1 MRSTFV
7 KIFLSFWLT
16 EFLILICTIF
26 ILSHEFESNE
36 AVYTSTFA
44 MMISNARMEMNAYEA
59 GGCKAVASVPKV
71 FPLEEHGKVSEAD
84 LPAVL
89 FDGDGKPLC
98 DQLAAGQY
106 AEQLTKI
113 KKDGFLIAER
123 EGSGYLQGIVVK
135 DAQGR
140 KFIYLMRGAYPKEI
154 YIPYR
159 EILPRVL
166 IGVIVSV
173 FVTFGI
179 TMVITRPIGSLREA
193 ARQLAAGNLRARA
206 KLPKGKPNQKTGDEL
221 WGLVYDF
228 NEMADRM
235 ESLVDAQML
244 LLRDVSHELRS
255 PLARLSVALEL
266 AREEAESGKSAKV
279 RPGLSDQLDRIERE
293 TERLNSLIGQ
303 LLSLSHLES
312 STRLP
317 DRIRVSL
324 HCLVAD
330 LLPDMDYEA
339 QRRNCGVKFLE
350 NGKSGTNGQLS
361 SSQISG
367 GNVPGDVLGSPE
379 LLGRAV
385 ENVIRNAIAYTAE
398 GTAVEI
404 RLYEEIRL
412 GSPFTVLQV
421 RDHGPGVPEAALKSI
436 FRPFY
441 RLDLS
446 RQRSTGGYGVGLAI
460 TERAVRL
467 HGGSVTARNAVEGS
481 GLIVEMRLPAA
492 EATGA

>member
-1 MRSTFV
+1 MRSTFI

-16 EFLILICTIF
+16 EFLIIVATIF
-26 ILSHEFESNE
+26 ILAHQFESTE
-36 AVYTSTFA
+36 VAYTSLYA
-44 MMISNARMEMNAYEA
+44 MMESNAERSVQAYES
-59 GGCKAVASVPKV
+59 GGCKALASVPNT
-71 FPLEEHGKVSEAD
+71 FPLDVPGPAD
-84 LPAVL
+84 QPAVL
-89 FDGDGKPLC
+89 FGPDGNALCQQVDGKL
-98 DQLAAGQY
+98 Y
-106 AEQLTKI
+106 APAVAKI
-113 KKDGFLIAER
+113 TRD
-123 EGSGYLQGIVVK
+123 GYLLGERHDTGYLEGIQTK

-140 KFIYLMRGAYPKEI
+140 KFAYLVRGSYPSHV

-159 EILPRVL
+159 EELPRLIISLIISVL
-166 IGVIVSV
+166 
-173 FVTFGI
+173 VTFGI

-193 ARQLAAGNLRARA
+193 ARKLAAGDLRARV
-206 KLPKGKPNQKTGDEL
+206 KWPNGKARPKTGDEL

-266 AREEAESGKSAKV
+266 AREEAQ
-279 RPGLSDQLDRIERE
+279 PGMEEQLDRIERE
-293 TERLNSLIGQ
+293 TGRLNSLIGQ

-312 STRLP
+312 TTRLP
-317 DRIRVSL
+317 DRLRVSL
-324 HCLVAD
+324 CDVVSE

-339 QRRNCGVKFLE
+339 QRRNCRVSFA
-350 NGKSGTNGQLS
+350 NGKPGGQPVEASGE
-361 SSQISG
+361 
-367 GNVPGDVLGSPE
+367 VLGSPE

-385 ENVIRNAIAYTAE
+385 ENIIRNAIAYTAE
-398 GTAVEI
+398 GTSVEI
-404 RLYEEIRL
+404 QLFEENRV
-412 GSPFTVLQV
+412 GTHFAVLQV
-421 RDHGPGVPEAALKSI
+421 KDHGPGVPEAALKSI

-467 HGGSVTARNAVEGS
+467 HGGAVTARNSNQG
-481 GLIVEMRLPAA
+481 GLIVEMRLPVADDV
-492 EATGA
+492 EG

>member
-1 MRSTFV
+1 MRSTFI

-16 EFLILICTIF
+16 EFLIIVATIF
-26 ILSHEFESNE
+26 ILAHQFESTE
-36 AVYTSTFA
+36 VAYTSLYA
-44 MMISNARMEMNAYEA
+44 MMESNAERSVQAYES
-59 GGCKAVASVPKV
+59 GGCKALASVPNT
-71 FPLEEHGKVSEAD
+71 FPLDVPGPAD
-84 LPAVL
+84 QPAVL
-89 FDGDGKPLC
+89 FDPAGNALCQQVDGKL
-98 DQLAAGQY
+98 Y
-106 AEQLTKI
+106 APAVSKI
-113 KKDGFLIAER
+113 VND
-123 EGSGYLQGIVVK
+123 GYLLGERHGAGYLEGIQVK

-140 KFIYLMRGAYPKEI
+140 KFAYLVRGSYPSHV

-159 EILPRVL
+159 EELPRLIISLIISVL
-166 IGVIVSV
+166 
-173 FVTFGI
+173 VTFGI

-193 ARQLAAGNLRARA
+193 ARKLAAGDMRARV
-206 KLPKGKPNQKTGDEL
+206 KWPKGKAKRKTGDEL

-228 NEMADRM
+228 NEMADRL

-266 AREEAESGKSAKV
+266 AREEAQ
-279 RPGLSDQLDRIERE
+279 PGANQEAQPFMQEQFDRIERE
-293 TERLNSLIGQ
+293 TGRLNSLIGQ

-312 STRLP
+312 TTRLP
-317 DRIRVSL
+317 ERLRVSL
-324 HCLVAD
+324 CDVVSE

-339 QRRNCGVKFLE
+339 QRRNCGVSFA
-350 NGKSGTNGQLS
+350 NGRNG
-361 SSQISG
+361 SQKPETQSAG
-367 GNVPGDVLGSPE
+367 STEVLGSPE

-398 GTAVEI
+398 GTSVEI
-404 RLYEEIRL
+404 QLFSEQRL
-412 GSPFTVLQV
+412 GARFAVLQV
-421 RDHGPGVPEAALKSI
+421 RDQGPGVPEAALKSI

-467 HGGSVTARNAVEGS
+467 HGGVVTARNAKEG
-481 GLIVEMRLPAA
+481 GLIVEMRLPVAQD
-492 EATGA
+492 EN

>member
-16 EFLILICTIF
+16 EFLILLCTIF
-26 ILSHEFESNE
+26 ILSREFESNE

-44 MMISNARMEMNAYEA
+44 MMISNARLEMNAYET
-59 GGCKAVASVPKV
+59 GGCKAVAGVPKV
-71 FPLEEHGKVSEAD
+71 FPLEEQGKVSAAD
-84 LPAVL
+84 QPAML
-89 FDGDGKPLC
+89 FDADGKPLC
-98 DQLAAGQY
+98 DQLAPGQY

-113 KKDGFLIAER
+113 KKDGYLVAER
-123 EGSGYLQGIVVK
+123 EGPGYLQGITVK

-140 KFIYLMRGAYPKEI
+140 KFLYLMRGAYPREI

-159 EILPRVL
+159 EELPRIL
-166 IGVIVSV
+166 IGLIVSV

-179 TMVITRPIGSLREA
+179 TMVITRPISSLREA

-266 AREEAESGKSAKV
+266 AREEAGAGKQAKI
-279 RPGLSDQLDRIERE
+279 RPGLSDQMDRIERE

-317 DRIRVSL
+317 DRMRVSL
-324 HCLVAD
+324 RCVVTD

-350 NGKSGTNGQLS
+350 NGKNGTNGHVS
-361 SSQISG
+361 A
-367 GNVPGDVLGSPE
+367 DVLGSPE

-404 RLYEEIRL
+404 RLYEETRL
-412 GSPFTVLQV
+412 GNCFAVLQV
-421 RDHGPGVPEAALKSI
+421 RDHGPGVPDAALKSI

>member
-1 MRSTFV
+1 MRSTFT

-26 ILSHEFESNE
+26 ILARQFESNE
-36 AVYTSTFA
+36 AVWTSMFG
-44 MMISNARMEMNAYEA
+44 MMVSNARHSVEAYEN
-59 GGCKAVASVPKV
+59 GGCKALAAVPNT
-71 FPLEEHGKVSEAD
+71 FPTEHPSSAD
-84 LPAVL
+84 QPAIL
-89 FDGDGKPLC
+89 FDPAGNALC
-98 DQLAAGQY
+98 QPVDMSFFAPRL
-106 AEQLTKI
+106 ERLR
-113 KKDGFLIAER
+113 KDGFLLPER
-123 EGSGYLQGIVVK
+123 HGPAYVQGIIIK
-135 DAQGR
+135 DEHGL
-140 KFIYLMRGAYPKEI
+140 KYFYVMRGSFPTEI

-166 IGVIVSV
+166 IGLIVSV
-173 FVTFGI
+173 LVTFGI

-193 ARQLAAGNLRARA
+193 ARQLAAGNLRARV
-206 KLPKGKPNQKTGDEL
+206 KWPKRSKKPSSGDEL

-228 NEMADRM
+228 NEMADRL
-235 ESLVDAQML
+235 ESLVDAQKL

-266 AREEAESGKSAKV
+266 AREEAQ
-279 RPGLSDQLDRIERE
+279 PGMEEPLNRIERE

-312 STRLP
+312 TTRLP
-317 DRIRVSL
+317 DRLRVSL
-324 HCLVAD
+324 KSVVTE

-339 QRRNCGVKFLE
+339 QRRNCGVRFT
-350 NGKSGTNGQLS
+350 NGKQADSTGE
-361 SSQISG
+361 
-367 GNVPGDVLGSPE
+367 VLGSPE

-404 RLYEEIRL
+404 QLFEENRV
-412 GSPFTVLQV
+412 GTHFAVLQV
-421 RDHGPGVPEAALKSI
+421 KDHGPGVPETSLKSI

-467 HGGSVTARNAVEGS
+467 HGGAVTARNSSEG
-481 GLIVEMRLPAA
+481 GLIVELRLPVAQ
-492 EATGA
+492 EAQS

>member
-1 MRSTFV
+1 MRSTFT

-16 EFLILICTIF
+16 EFLIIVCTAF
-26 ILSHEFESNE
+26 ILVGQFESSE
-36 AVYTSTFA
+36 IVYNSMFA
-44 MMISNARMEMNAYEA
+44 MMQSNGRVAVEAYEK
-59 GGCKAVASVPKV
+59 GGCAALQAVPRTIYFDHHKTPQDQPSM
-71 FPLEEHGKVSEAD
+71 
-84 LPAVL
+84 L
-89 FDGDGKPLC
+89 FDPSGKALCETGDTSM
-98 DQLAAGQY
+98 Y
-106 AEQLTKI
+106 AKSVEAIRKN
-113 KKDGFLIAER
+113 GFLMGER
-123 EGSGYLQGIVVK
+123 HGAGYLEGVQVRDAK
-135 DAQGR
+135 DQ
-140 KFIYLMRGAYPKEI
+140 KYLYLVRGTYPTEI

-159 EILPRVL
+159 EMMPRLL
-166 IGVIVSV
+166 IGLIVSV
-173 FVTFGI
+173 LVTFGI

-206 KLPKGKPNQKTGDEL
+206 KWPKKGKTAGKSGDEL

-266 AREEAESGKSAKV
+266 AREEAQ
-279 RPGLSDQLDRIERE
+279 PGMEPNLQRIERE
-293 TERLNSLIGQ
+293 TGRLNELIGQ

-312 STRLP
+312 TSRIP
-317 DRIRVSL
+317 DKLRF
-324 HCLVAD
+324 CLGDVVQG

-339 QRRNCGVKFLE
+339 HRRNCGVRYSPGRAV
-350 NGKSGTNGQLS
+350 NGEDCPKGE
-361 SSQISG
+361 
-367 GNVPGDVLGSPE
+367 VLGSPE

-398 GTAVEI
+398 GTSVDIQLFEENRVGTRFAVLE
-404 RLYEEIRL
+404 
-412 GSPFTVLQV
+412 VK
-421 RDHGPGVPEAALKSI
+421 DHGPGVPEGALHSI

-460 TERAVRL
+460 TERAIRL
-467 HGGSVTARNAVEGS
+467 HGGAVTARNAPEG
-481 GLIVEMRLPAA
+481 GLIVAMRLPVASDA
-492 EATGA
+492 IA

>member
-1 MRSTFV
+1 MRSTFI

-16 EFLILICTIF
+16 EFLIIVATIF
-26 ILSHEFESNE
+26 ILAHQFESTE
-36 AVYTSTFA
+36 VAYTSLYA
-44 MMISNARMEMNAYEA
+44 MMESNAERSVQAYES
-59 GGCKAVASVPKV
+59 GGCKAMLAVPNT
-71 FPLEEHGKVSEAD
+71 FPLDVPGPAD
-84 LPAVL
+84 QPAIL
-89 FDGDGKPLC
+89 FDPAGKPLC
-98 DQLAAGQY
+98 QQVDEKLY
-106 AEQLTKI
+106 APAVNKI
-113 KKDGFLIAER
+113 RKDGFLLGER
-123 EGSGYLQGIVVK
+123 HDAGYLEGIQVK

-140 KFIYLMRGAYPKEI
+140 KFAYLVRGSYPSHI

-159 EILPRVL
+159 EELPRLIISLIISVL
-166 IGVIVSV
+166 
-173 FVTFGI
+173 VTFGI
-179 TMVITRPIGSLREA
+179 TMLITRPIGSLREA
-193 ARQLAAGNLRARA
+193 ARKLAAGDLRARVPW
-206 KLPKGKPNQKTGDEL
+206 PKGKARRKSGDEL

-266 AREEAESGKSAKV
+266 AREEAQ
-279 RPGLSDQLDRIERE
+279 PGDHQAAQPVMLEQLDRIERE
-293 TERLNSLIGQ
+293 TGRLNSLIGQ

-312 STRLP
+312 TTRLP
-317 DRIRVSL
+317 DRMRVSL
-324 HCLVAD
+324 GDLVKE

-339 QRRNCGVKFLE
+339 QRRNCGVSFS
-350 NGKSGTNGQLS
+350 NGSNGSEKSEPQNAARTE
-361 SSQISG
+361 
-367 GNVPGDVLGSPE
+367 VLGSPE

-398 GTAVEI
+398 GTSVEI
-404 RLYEEIRL
+404 QLYSEQRL
-412 GSPFTVLQV
+412 GSRFAVLEV
-421 RDHGPGVPEAALKSI
+421 RDQGPGVPEAALKSI

-467 HGGSVTARNAVEGS
+467 HGGAVTARNAKEG
-481 GLIVEMRLPAA
+481 GLIVEMRLPVAQD
-492 EATGA
+492 EA

>member
-1 MRSTFV
+1 MRSTFT

-16 EFLILICTIF
+16 EFLIIICTIF
-26 ILSHEFESNE
+26 ILSHQFESNE
-36 AVYTSTFA
+36 VVYTSLFGMLESSA
-44 MMISNARMEMNAYEA
+44 QRSVQAYTT
-59 GGCKAVASVPKV
+59 GGCAALQAIPNT
-71 FPLEEHGKVSEAD
+71 FPLETPSPSD
-84 LPAVL
+84 QPAIL
-89 FDGDGKPLC
+89 FDPSGKPLC
-98 DQLAAGQY
+98 QQVDETLYAPALA
-106 AEQLTKI
+106 KI
-113 KKDGFLIAER
+113 RKDGYLLGEKH
-123 EGSGYLQGIVVK
+123 GPGYLEGIQVK

-140 KFIYLMRGAYPKEI
+140 KYAYLVRGAYPKEV

-159 EILPRVL
+159 EELPRLVISL
-166 IGVIVSV
+166 IVSV
-173 FVTFGI
+173 LVTFGI

-193 ARQLAAGNLRARA
+193 AKQLAAGNLRARA
-206 KLPKGKPNQKTGDEL
+206 KWPKGKANRKSSDEL

-228 NEMADRM
+228 NEMADRL

-266 AREEAESGKSAKV
+266 AREEAQ
-279 RPGLSDQLDRIERE
+279 PGMEDQLDRIERE
-293 TERLNSLIGQ
+293 AERLNSLIGQ

-312 STRLP
+312 TTRLP
-317 DRIRVSL
+317 DRLRVSL
-324 HCLVAD
+324 CDVVEE

-339 QRRNCGVKFLE
+339 QRRNCGVSFTT
-350 NGKSGTNGQLS
+350 GRQSGAQTGVQPEE
-361 SSQISG
+361 ICE
-367 GNVPGDVLGSPE
+367 VLGNPE

-398 GTAVEI
+398 GTSVEI
-404 RLYEEIRL
+404 RLFEENRV
-412 GSPFTVLQV
+412 GTQFAVLQV
-421 RDHGPGVPEAALKSI
+421 KDHGPGVPEAALKSI

-467 HGGSVTARNAVEGS
+467 HGGAVVARNAHEG
-481 GLIVEMRLPAA
+481 GLIVEMRLPVAKDT
-492 EATGA
+492 EA

>member
-1 MRSTFV
+1 MRSTFT

-16 EFLILICTIF
+16 EFLIIICTIF
-26 ILSHEFESNE
+26 ILSHQFESNE
-36 AVYTSTFA
+36 IVYTSLFG
-44 MMISNARMEMNAYEA
+44 MMQSSAQRSVQAFES
-59 GGCKAVASVPKV
+59 GGCNAMAAVPNT
-71 FPLEEHGKVSEAD
+71 FPLEGPGPNDQPAILFDPNGKALCQQVDQKQYA
-84 LPAVL
+84 PAV
-89 FDGDGKPLC
+89 D
-98 DQLAAGQY
+98 
-106 AEQLTKI
+106 KI
-113 KKDGFLIAER
+113 RKDGYLLGER
-123 EGSGYLQGIVVK
+123 QGSGFLEGIQVK
-135 DAQGR
+135 DAQGQ
-140 KFIYLMRGAYPKEI
+140 KYSYLVRGTYPKEV

-159 EILPRVL
+159 EELPRLVISL
-166 IGVIVSV
+166 IVSV
-173 FVTFGI
+173 LVTFGI

-206 KLPKGKPNQKTGDEL
+206 KWPKGKKNRQTSDEL

-228 NEMADRM
+228 NEMAERM

-266 AREEAESGKSAKV
+266 AREEAQ
-279 RPGLSDQLDRIERE
+279 PGMEEQLDRIERE
-293 TERLNSLIGQ
+293 TGRLNSLIGQ

-312 STRLP
+312 TTRLP
-317 DRIRVSL
+317 DRLRVSL
-324 HCLVAD
+324 RDVVAE

-339 QRRNCGVKFLE
+339 QRRNCRVSFA
-350 NGKSGTNGQLS
+350 NGKTPDKPLDAGE
-361 SSQISG
+361 
-367 GNVPGDVLGSPE
+367 VLGSPE

-398 GTAVEI
+398 GTSVEI
-404 RLYEEIRL
+404 HLFEENRVGTL
-412 GSPFTVLQV
+412 FAVLQV
-421 RDHGPGVPEAALKSI
+421 KDHGPGVPEAALKSI

-467 HGGSVTARNAVEGS
+467 HGGAVTARNANQG
-481 GLIVEMRLPAA
+481 GLIVEMRLPIADEA
-492 EATGA
+492 EG